1 MRVIE
6 RAEVA
11 RRLTYEACIPIVRQA
26 MIDFSSGST
35 RQLLRSII
43 PLADGRLFGIMPG
56 ALGETAAFGAKLISV
71 FPENFSRRIR
81 SVSDLAVVT
90 IGGGAM
96 AGKGC
101 SRIGGRGVASGDTC
115 HGCG

>member
-11 RRLTYEACIPIVRQA
+11 RRLTYEACIPLVRQA

-56 ALGETAAFGAKLISV
+56 ALGDTAAFGAKLISV
-71 FPENFSRRIR
+71 YPENFSRGRQSHQGFVGLFQPGTGEPVRI
-81 SVSDLAVVT
+81 VHV
-90 IGGGAM
+90 G
-96 AGKGC
+96 
-101 SRIGGRGVASGDTC
+101 RIPPIRTT
-115 HGCG
+115 

>member
-1 MRVIE
+1 MSVIE

-43 PLADGRLFGIMPG
+43 PLADGRLKE
-56 ALGETAAFGAKLISV
+56 LGCVRE
-71 FPENFSRRIR
+71 R
-81 SVSDLAVVT
+81 
-90 IGGGAM
+90 M
-96 AGKGC
+96 
-101 SRIGGRGVASGDTC
+101 
-115 HGCG
+115 

>member
-26 MIDFSSGST
+26 MIDFSSGVT

-71 FPENFSRRIR
+71 WPVHGRCTKERASCLPELCRSARSYFPCFR
-81 SVSDLAVVT
+81 V
-90 IGGGAM
+90 
-96 AGKGC
+96 GC
-101 SRIGGRGVASGDTC
+101 QR
-115 HGCG
+115 